1 MSSKASHRLAEISG
15 RLERS
20 RRSSV
25 DQNAA
30 LIAALGN
37 RDYHLPGNNATQ
49 DYFQYFAN
57 NHPLFGICCHNR
69 LSPVGFRQRICVLIG
84 SMAFGL
90 ALTNFIVLYF
100 LNNPNQNSALQ
111 PFFKV
116 SFNVTVGEEE
126 ANGLS
131 VSSGQVF
138 LWVFGSAFHS
148 AFDLSIWHISACVC
162 CQPGGQLECLGKFK
176 PLGNYL
182 VIFVTILVVAAAS
195 FIVMLRA
202 ALDNNEAVGLKDLS
216 SAVFTDDQIQFV
228 IIDGIESYEFLLS
241 WLIEVATSLFV
252 WYFILG
258 SILWS
263 GVLGCGELPFLGC
276 RPRDVK
282 VEEWEKKKQETR
294 ASTRTSRTI
303 GYVPGR
309 LLRPGLAQSIQQTT

>member
-1 MSSKASHRLAEISG
+1 MSSRASERVSAISS
-15 RLERS
+15 RHERS
-20 RRSSV
+20 RRSQV

-30 LIAALGN
+30 LISALGN
-37 RDYHLPGNNATQ
+37 RDYHLPDNNARQ

-57 NHPLFGICCHNR
+57 NHPLFGICCHNK

-90 ALTNFIVLYF
+90 ALTNFIVLFF
-100 LNNPNQNSALQ
+100 LNNPSQNAVFQ
-111 PFFKV
+111 PFLKV
-116 SFNVTVGEEE
+116 SFNVTVGEEDVR
-126 ANGLS
+126 GLS
-131 VSSGQVF
+131 VSTGQVF

-162 CQPGGQLECLGKFK
+162 CQPGGQLECLGGCKV
-176 PLGNYL
+176 LGNYL
-182 VIFVTILVVAAAS
+182 VIFVTILVVASAS

-202 ALDNNEAVGLKDLS
+202 ALDNNEAIGLTDLD
-216 SAVFTDDQIQFV
+216 SAGITDDQIEFV
-228 IIDGIESYEFLLS
+228 GRIDGIESYEFLLS

-252 WYFILG
+252 WYFVLG

-263 GVLGCGELPFLGC
+263 GVLGCGTLPFLGG

-294 ASTRTSRTI
+294 ASRSRSV
-303 GYVPGR
+303 GYG
-309 LLRPGLAQSIQQTT
+309 SDSS

>member
-15 RLERS
+15 RQERS
-20 RRSSV
+20 RRSAV
-25 DQNAA
+25 DQKTAA

-37 RDYHLPGNNATQ
+37 RDYHLPGNTATQ

-84 SMAFGL
+84 SIAFGL

-100 LNNPNQNSALQ
+100 LNNPSQNAALQ

-116 SFNVTVGEEE
+116 SFNVTVGEEQG
-126 ANGLS
+126 NGLS

-138 LWVFGSAFHS
+138 LWVVGGAFHS

-162 CQPGGQLECLGKFK
+162 CQPGGQLECLGKCK
-176 PLGNYL
+176 VLGNYL
-182 VIFVTILVVAAAS
+182 VVFVTILVVAAAS

-202 ALDNNEAVGLKDLS
+202 ALDNNEAVGLTDLS
-216 SAVFTDDQIQFV
+216 SAGVTDDQIQFV
-228 IIDGIESYEFLLS
+228 ARIDGIESYEFLLS

-263 GVLGCGELPFLGC
+263 GVLGCGTLPFLGG

-282 VEEWEKKKQETR
+282 VEEWEKKKRETR
-294 ASTRTSRTI
+294 ASRTI
-303 GYVPGR
+303 GYG
-309 LLRPGLAQSIQQTT
+309 SDSS